1 MRRLGPES
9 RDAAHSAPERRTRGS
24 VHAKSFLRDP
34 RYRPERF
41 NEALVLHDP
50 TLGSSH
56 VRSSGRKICLPPSCS
71 CAPGHAS
78 APSGPRPALVRR
90 RTERGQHAPRAG
102 PASECPGLCGPQ
114 AVSIPASLS
123 SQTSPDGSRAGRE
136 QASGARPTGL
146 LSANPRPPVQLTLT
160 PPRLCFS
167 GRPGDSRLLQVPLNP
182 QAGSPRPNSAPVPGG
197 RHPSCSEGG
206 CSWRA

>member
-1 MRRLGPES
+1 MLPAGIRGLRTGALGKEGAPTRKKPTRARTRSGEQGRCALGARAENAGLGPRQVLPPRPS
-9 RDAAHSAPERRTRGS
+9 LPPGALHRGPSFARPHTR
-24 VHAKSFLRDP
+24 VLAREELR
-34 RYRPERF
+34 EE
-41 NEALVLHDP
+41 NL
-50 TLGSSH
+50 
-56 VRSSGRKICLPPSCS
+56 CLPPSCS

-136 QASGARPTGL
+136 QASGAWPTGL

-160 PPRLCFS
+160 PPRMCF
-167 GRPGDSRLLQVPLNP
+167 
-182 QAGSPRPNSAPVPGG
+182 
-197 RHPSCSEGG
+197 
-206 CSWRA
+206 